1 MSGKKTKLWHLSF
14 YQPYKY
20 VTHESIFNSPTI
32 ADAINEEIGT
42 LTDELTLKSQT
53 VVELTEE
60 MVR

>member
-1 MSGKKTKLWHLSF
+1 MKKNSVLDDNLLF
-14 YQPYKY
+14 N
-20 VTHESIFNSPTI
+20 VLIESIFNSPTI

>member
-1 MSGKKTKLWHLSF
+1 MKKNSVLDVFNVLI
-14 YQPYKY
+14 
-20 VTHESIFNSPTI
+20 ESIFNSPTI